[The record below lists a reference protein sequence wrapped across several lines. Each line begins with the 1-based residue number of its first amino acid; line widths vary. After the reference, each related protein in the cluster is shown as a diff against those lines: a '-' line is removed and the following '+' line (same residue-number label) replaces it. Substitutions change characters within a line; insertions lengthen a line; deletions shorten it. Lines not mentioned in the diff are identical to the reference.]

1 MNKMKIATLALAMGM
16 TVIAAC
22 GEPSGVRDEPAPAE
36 PRTLREKQE
45 ALLDRAAPERPEVT
59 SAPATTAAPAT
70 MAATTTMA
78 MAATTAATEMQSF
91 SVDAMA
97 VEEEAPAL
105 SRSYS
110 RPEDWEE
117 AASEWPP
124 EPEPYPE
131 PDYPEPYEPGEVTF
145 EDYRRAGFTPT
156 EWDDTSTFSL
166 DADRTSFQLAL
177 NWAKSGYEIEP
188 DSVRAEEWANSFDY
202 DYEPPRNG
210 DRFAITSDVVRHPL
224 DNGKHLVRIGFQA
237 PSREEAEGGERPVN
251 VTLVLDAS
259 GSMSEGNR
267 VAIAR
272 SAAEAIRRSLRPG
285 DLISVVQF
293 SEDVLYDLS
302 APHASPDDERIAHS
316 ISRLAP
322 HGSTNVQAGLD
333 LGVRMADMARRERP
347 SAANYVI
354 LMSDGVANV
363 DATDPFP
370 ILESAYDPDPSNPLR
385 LITVGVGIANYNDV
399 LLEQLA
405 QYGNG
410 WYRYLDA
417 PEQAR
422 EVFERESWLSLSV
435 PFADQTRAQVVWDG
449 EAVRAWRLVGYENRV
464 TSDRS
469 FYENRRKFA
478 EIPAGTAT
486 TAFYEVEVNYP
497 AETEGGMDLGQVR
510 LRWVDPNSG
519 RNREQTSPVVSET
532 GEGFSQA
539 DPLLRFGAVVAL
551 SADRYSSLPHA
562 DPDRVYTDL
571 RRLSDHLL
579 GLEGRLYEIPGY
591 QDFGYVL
598 DHLLWAT
605 A

>member
-1 MNKMKIATLALAMGM
+1 MKVATLALAAGM
-16 TVIAAC
+16 AVIAAC
-22 GEPSGVRDEPAPAE
+22 GEPAGVRDEPAPAE
-36 PRTLREKQE
+36 PRTLRERQE
-45 ALLDRAAPERPEVT
+45 ALLDRAVPDRPSPT
-59 SAPATTAAPAT
+59 AGPATTAAAPAT

-78 MAATTAATEMQSF
+78 APATTAAPARELHSF

-97 VEEEAPAL
+97 EEEAPAL

-117 AASEWPP
+117 AAREWPP

-131 PDYPEPYEPGEVTF
+131 PDYPEPAEPGEVTF
-145 EDYRRAGFTPT
+145 EDYRRAGFVPT

-202 DYEPPRNG
+202 GYEQPRDA

-237 PSREEAEGGERPVN
+237 PSWEEAAGGGRPVN

-272 SAAEAIRRSLRPG
+272 SAAEAIRRSLRPR

-293 SEDVLYDLS
+293 SEDVLHDLS
-302 APHASPDDERIAHS
+302 APHASPDDERIAYS
-316 ISRLAP
+316 ISRLQP

-363 DATDPFP
+363 DAADPFA

-385 LITVGVGIANYNDV
+385 LITVGVWIANYNDV

-422 EVFERESWLSLSV
+422 DVFQRESWLSLSV

-478 EIPAGTAT
+478 EIPAGTAA
-486 TAFYEVEVNYP
+486 TAFYEVEVDHP
-497 AETEGGMDLGQVR
+497 ADREGGMDLGQVR

-519 RNREQTSPVVSET
+519 RNREQTAPVSSET
-532 GEGFSQA
+532 RGGFSQA

-551 SADRYSSLPHA
+551 SADRYSSLPYA

-579 GLEGRLYEIPGY
+579 GLEEPLYEIPGY
-591 QDFGYVL
+591 RDFGYVL

>member
-1 MNKMKIATLALAMGM
+1 MNKMKVATLALAAGM

-22 GEPSGVRDEPAPAE
+22 GERSGVSDEPAPAE
-36 PRTLREKQE
+36 LRSLQERQE
-45 ALLDRAAPERPEVT
+45 ALLDRASPDRPAVTAAPTTT
-59 SAPATTAAPAT
+59 SAPATTAAALPGDAEREIRSF
-70 MAATTTMA
+70 
-78 MAATTAATEMQSF
+78 ATET
-91 SVDAMA
+91 VTETA
-97 VEEEAPAL
+97 EEAPAL

-110 RPEDWEE
+110 RDTDL
-117 AASEWPP
+117 AAMAEEWPSEP
-124 EPEPYPE
+124 EPFPEPHPYPE
-131 PDYPEPYEPGEVTF
+131 PEEPGEVTF
-145 EDYRRAGFTPT
+145 EDYRRAGYVPT

-166 DADRTSFQLAL
+166 DADRTSFGLAL

-202 DYEPPRNG
+202 RYRRPRDA
-210 DRFAITSDVVRHPL
+210 DRFAITTDVVRHPL

-237 PSREEAEGGERPVN
+237 PDWEAAAGGERPLN
-251 VTLVLDAS
+251 VTLVLDSS

-272 SAAEAIRRSLRPG
+272 SAAETIRRSLRPR

-302 APHASPDDERIAHS
+302 VPHASPDDERIAHS
-316 ISRLAP
+316 ISRLEP
-322 HGSTNVQAGLD
+322 YSSTNVQAGLD

-363 DATDPFP
+363 DATDPFA

-385 LITVGVGIANYNDV
+385 LITIGVGIANYNDV

-410 WYRYLDA
+410 WYRYLDT

-422 EVFERESWLSLSV
+422 NVFERESWLSLSV
-435 PFADQTRAQVVWDG
+435 PFADQTRAQVVWDE
-449 EAVRAWRLVGYENRV
+449 EAVLSWRLVGYENRV
-464 TSDRS
+464 TSDQS

-486 TAFYEVEVNYP
+486 TAFYEVEINDP
-497 AETEGGMDLGQVR
+497 AERRDGMDLGDVR
-510 LRWVDPNSG
+510 LRWVDANSG
-519 RNREQTSPVVSET
+519 RDREQATPVVSERGT
-532 GEGFSQA
+532 GFSQA
-539 DPLLRFGAVVAL
+539 DPMLRFGAVVAL
-551 SADRYSSLPHA
+551 SADRYSSLPYA
-562 DPDRVYTDL
+562 DPDRIYTDL

-579 GLEGRLYEIPGY
+579 GLEEQLYEIPGY
-591 QDFGYVL
+591 DDFGYVL
-598 DHLLWAT
+598 DHLLRAT
-605 A
+605 V